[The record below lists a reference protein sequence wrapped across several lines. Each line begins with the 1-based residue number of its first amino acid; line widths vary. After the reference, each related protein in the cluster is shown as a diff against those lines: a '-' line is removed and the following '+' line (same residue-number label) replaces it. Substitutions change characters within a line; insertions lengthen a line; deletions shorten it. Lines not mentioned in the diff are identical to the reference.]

1 MGSAVGEL
9 VDRGDFKG
17 LSTNSFP
24 ALTVTPFRLLTR
36 GRTGLF
42 VEGKHLFIEGKQIME
57 RKLGK
62 PVTLVVAIEAAQ
74 HDALR
79 YIAYREKRSLA
90 AIAREAL
97 DNYIKRKLD
106 QYPKGA
112 LEFGSVETLKVE
124 AATSSPSKR

>member
-1 MGSAVGEL
+1 
-9 VDRGDFKG
+9 
-17 LSTNSFP
+17 
-24 ALTVTPFRLLTR
+24 
-36 GRTGLF
+36 
-42 VEGKHLFIEGKQIME
+42 ME
-57 RKLGK
+57 RKLRK

-97 DNYIKRKLD
+97 DNYIKQKLD
-106 QYPKGA
+106 QYPEGA
-112 LEFGSVETLKVE
+112 LEFGTVETLKVE